1 MSDTVFEMT
10 IEQAAEFLGLKP
22 QTLYNKKYKGEG
34 PRCEKRGKQL
44 YYRRDDLAEWHER
57 TKKVY
62 QPKFVR

>member
-44 YYRRDDLAEWHER
+44 
-57 TKKVY
+57 
-62 QPKFVR
+62 